1 MRPDDR
7 VRIRHMIEAAEA
19 AQRFIANRQ
28 RADLDTDE
36 MLLFALVRAAEII
49 GEAASKV
56 SDETRRTMPSVP
68 WQQIVSMRNMPR
80 LSRASPR
87 PAQKY
92 SATTK
97 RRGPPCETETG
108 VRPRSGVVG

>member
-49 GEAASKV
+49 VAPQRGYDEPGILSYAV
-56 SDETRRTMPSVP
+56 SSFYD
-68 WQQIVSMRNMPR
+68 Q
-80 LSRASPR
+80 
-87 PAQKY
+87 
-92 SATTK
+92 
-97 RRGPPCETETG
+97 C
-108 VRPRSGVVG
+108 

>member
-36 MLLFALVRAAEII
+36 MLLCALVRAAEII
-49 GEAASKV
+49 VKLPRKSRMKRAERCPLFPGSK
-56 SDETRRTMPSVP
+56 SS
-68 WQQIVSMRNMPR
+68 QCAI
-80 LSRASPR
+80 A
-87 PAQKY
+87 
-92 SATTK
+92 
-97 RRGPPCETETG
+97 
-108 VRPRSGVVG
+108 

>member
-49 GEAASKV
+49 GEVASKV
-56 SDETRRTMPSVP
+56 SGPLFPGSKSS
-68 WQQIVSMRNMPR
+68 QMRNR
-80 LSRASPR
+80 LIHAYFVIERDIVWKTVTEEI
-87 PAQKY
+87 PALL
-92 SATTK
+92 
-97 RRGPPCETETG
+97 RILREVPEPE
-108 VRPRSGVVG
+108 

>member
-49 GEAASKV
+49 GETASK
-56 SDETRRTMPSVP
+56 SRMKRAERCLCSLAA
-68 WQQIVSMRNMPR
+68 NR
-80 LSRASPR
+80 LNAQSPDSHLFR
-87 PAQKY
+87 H
-92 SATTK
+92 
-97 RRGPPCETETG
+97 
-108 VRPRSGVVG
+108 

>member
-49 GEAASKV
+49 GEAASKALAKNDGY
-56 SDETRRTMPSVP
+56 SDAPLSPPLMCSSKTGG
-68 WQQIVSMRNMPR
+68 R
-80 LSRASPR
+80 LFGTSTVHRSRFAAGCGQDWR
-87 PAQKY
+87 ID
-92 SATTK
+92 
-97 RRGPPCETETG
+97 
-108 VRPRSGVVG
+108 

>member
-68 WQQIVSMRNMPR
+68 WQQIVSMRNRLGFPAPLRDRHKSIAPR
-80 LSRASPR
+80 RNARAHR
-87 PAQKY
+87 A
-92 SATTK
+92 
-97 RRGPPCETETG
+97 RRRRVCDLDQ
-108 VRPRSGVVG
+108 